1 MKLVYKNIIIN
12 TILSIF
18 ILFIGE
24 YSIYFF
30 LKNKIEKETIEHLMF
45 ESHVL
50 KLKLKSGISIDAFK
64 NNIGDELE
72 IKPITSIQINS
83 PIIED
88 VMVIEQEDEHEE
100 EHEVEGKFSSKKI
113 TFDVT
118 QNNDHYRVS
127 IIKTVDE
134 DEGLAGSMFAIIFI
148 SSLCMLVILVVVNLY
163 VYYKLF
169 SPLYQLIR
177 DVKGFSV
184 QQLQK
189 ITPSKTSTKEFI
201 ELGEEVSKMSE
212 KMISDYT
219 SMKEFT
225 ENITH
230 EIQTPLAVINSKIER
245 CIQDENLTNEQA
257 VLLTDAS
264 KAVNKLFNINKGLTL
279 LCKIDNKQYNTPK
292 EINITRLI
300 QQRIH
305 FFIDFIEN
313 KKIKLIENYTN
324 EITVLMDV
332 SLSEILIDNLL
343 KNAIQHNFQDGKIF
357 ITVQNN
363 QLIIANSG
371 EVPTESTDKSF
382 NRFYSQK
389 PHQSLGLG
397 LSIIKKI
404 VDYYGYNMSY
414 NYMHDLHEVTINFK

>member
-30 LKNKIEKETIEHLMF
+30 LKNKIEKETIEHLQF
-45 ESHVL
+45 ESHIM

-64 NNIGDELE
+64 HNIGDELE
-72 IKPITSIQINS
+72 IIPITTIQYTT
-83 PIIED
+83 PVIEE
-88 VMVIEQEDEHEE
+88 MVIVEKEGIHEE
-100 EHEVEGKFSSKKI
+100 EHEEEEHFTSKKI
-113 TFDVT
+113 TFDVI
-118 QNNDHYRVS
+118 QNNKPYRIS
-127 IIKTVDE
+127 ILKTSDE
-134 DEGLAGSMFAIIFI
+134 DEGLEGSMSAIIFI
-148 SSLCMLVILVVVNLY
+148 SSLCMLVILVSVNLF

-177 DVKGFSV
+177 DIKNFSV

-189 ITPSKTSTKEFI
+189 ITSPKTSTNEFI
-201 ELGEEVSKMSE
+201 ELGDEVSKMSE
-212 KMISDYT
+212 KMIFDYT

-264 KAVNKLFNINKGLTL
+264 KAVHKLFNINKGLTL

-292 EINITRLI
+292 EINITKLT

-313 KKIKLIENYTN
+313 KKIKLVENYKD

-343 KNAIQHNFQDGKIF
+343 KNAIQHNFQEGKIF

-414 NYMHDLHEVTINFK
+414 NYMEGLHEVTINFK